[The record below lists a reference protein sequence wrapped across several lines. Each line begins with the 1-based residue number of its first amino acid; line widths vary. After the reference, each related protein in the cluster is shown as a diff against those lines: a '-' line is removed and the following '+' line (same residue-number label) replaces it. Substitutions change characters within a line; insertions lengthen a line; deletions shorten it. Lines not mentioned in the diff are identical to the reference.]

1 MAVLGAVVDTAAL
14 LKVVLASL
22 AAGLGV
28 TATFSVAIAGAAL
41 LAEMQR
47 EGRLAAA
54 IGWGAVLTLG
64 LVASGGAVAVGLI
77 VMTSK

>member
-1 MAVLGAVVDTAAL
+1 MLVLGAVVDTAAL
-14 LKVVLASL
+14 LKVVWASL

-28 TATFSVAIAGAAL
+28 TATFAISILGGTM

-47 EGRLAAA
+47 EGRLAAMV
-54 IGWGAVLTLG
+54 GWGVVLTAG
-64 LVASGGAVAVGLI
+64 LAASAGAVAVGLV

>member
-1 MAVLGAVVDTAAL
+1 MFALGAVVDTAAL
-14 LKVVLASL
+14 LKVVWASL

-28 TATFSVAIAGAAL
+28 TATFAIAITGATL
-41 LAEMQR
+41 FAEMQR

-54 IGWGAVLTLG
+54 IGWAVVLFAG
-64 LVASGGAVAVGLI
+64 LAASAGAVAVGLV